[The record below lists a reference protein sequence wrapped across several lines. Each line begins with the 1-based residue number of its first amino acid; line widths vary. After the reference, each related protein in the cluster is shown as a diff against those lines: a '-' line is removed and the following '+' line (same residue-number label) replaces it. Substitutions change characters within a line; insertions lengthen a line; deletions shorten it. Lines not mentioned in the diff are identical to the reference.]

1 MELHVLR
8 QLSMESTCSH
18 QLHAMLCVE
27 SVFLQVQVMN
37 YDDVL
42 LQSYL
47 CPKHCPLYYFSHR
60 MIPYTN
66 ILSTSRCRISGI
78 LVTENFVWAI
88 YDLWALLFCDYTNIQ

>member
-42 LQSYL
+42 LLVSKAL
-47 CPKHCPLYYFSHR
+47 SPLLFQPSDDT
-60 MIPYTN
+60 YTN

-88 YDLWALLFCDYTNIQ
+88 YDLWALLFCDYTNIH